1 MNESILTSTK
11 AVLGITEECENFD
24 PQIIMHIN
32 TVFATLSQLGV
43 GAKSSFVIKDK
54 TAVWNDFLED
64 NETLVAVQTYVGLKV
79 KTIFDPPTG
88 STVMDAINRTISE
101 LEFRLNIAAEISGS
115 QAEDMGI
122 IIDWED

>member
-11 AVLGITEECENFD
+11 AVLGITEECESFD

-43 GAKSSFVIKDK
+43 GTKSSFVITDK
-54 TAVWNDFLED
+54 SAVWNDFLDD
-64 NETLVAVQTYVGLKV
+64 NETLVAVKTYVGLKV
-79 KTIFDPPTG
+79 RIIFDPPVS

-115 QAEDMGI
+115 QIDDMGI
-122 IIDWED
+122 IIDWGE